1 MTIFRWMLR
10 VEGEGQMIS
19 PLAMSSMRAIS
30 GAANP
35 EGVMT
40 FVEAIRSSLNR
51 WLGVGYT
58 RLEDVLY

>member
-1 MTIFRWMLR
+1 M
-10 VEGEGQMIS
+10 EGEGQMIS